1 MLKYILSFIIF
12 ALVGI
17 ISTGLGGIIAY
28 LINIKN
34 KKILA
39 VMYEITAGIMTGI
52 VCFDMINQ
60 SYILNGILTS
70 IVGVLIGAI
79 FIFIMSEII
88 EKKDIKNSNG
98 IVVTTAMA
106 LHNMPE
112 GLAIGASFCISNSLG
127 INMLIA
133 IALHNIPE
141 GIVVGILNKKDKSI
155 ISSIFVGAFLGVGG
169 LIGKIVGSFSNFGV
183 SFVLSVAAG
192 AMLYIVA
199 CDLIPSSKKLTDKKA
214 ISFMYIVGII
224 VGFILSSI

>member
-12 ALVGI
+12 ALIGI
-17 ISTGLGGIIAY
+17 ISTGIGGIISY

-34 KKILA
+34 KKVLA

-52 VCFDMINQ
+52 VCFDMIDQ
-60 SYILNGILTS
+60 GYMLNGIVTS

-79 FIFIMSEII
+79 FVFIMSEII

-98 IVVTTAMA
+98 IAVTTAMA

-141 GIVVGILNKKDKSI
+141 GIVVGILNKKEKSI

-169 LIGKIVGSFSNFGV
+169 LIGRVVGELSNFGV

-199 CDLIPSSKKLTDKKA
+199 CDLIPNSKKITDKRI

-224 VGFILSSI
+224 IGLILSKI